1 MAAIGRRGYVALLA
15 TALLCPFGMR
25 ADQASD
31 LRDILQQIATS
42 LTDENA
48 ADALKPFSQSFS
60 GYDKLRDAFE
70 ALTASY
76 QITNEVNVL
85 DEQDASDQI
94 AATIGWTITLG
105 NKTNLGVQN
114 SRYGEIHLRLAREKK
129 HWKIVAFSPI
139 DVFDPQFHARS
150 GNPPQ

>member
-1 MAAIGRRGYVALLA
+1 MAVIGRRGYAALLA
-15 TALLCPFGMR
+15 GGLLCPSWVR

-31 LRDILQQIATS
+31 LREILQQIATS

-48 ADALKPFSQSFS
+48 ADALKPFSQSFNS
-60 GYDKLRDAFE
+60 YDKLRDDFA

-76 QITNEVNVL
+76 QVTNEVNVL
-85 DEQDASDQI
+85 DEQDDSNQI
-94 AATIGWTITLG
+94 AATVGWTITLG

-114 SRYGEIHLRLAREKK
+114 SRYREIHLRLRQEKK
-129 HWKIVAFSPI
+129 RWKIVAFSPI
-139 DVFDPQFHARS
+139 DIFDPQFHTCS